1 MNNPPGTSAPA
12 YQHPP
17 ARAAS
22 RQAKLRSAD
31 LRAEVAIICE
41 ARQGLRPWA
50 RVRLDDLSPRG
61 FRLAWFKGADRS
73 QVLRIRI
80 PGLQMLAAHVR
91 WHEGD
96 WLGCEFTSPL
106 HEAVFA
112 HIVSQRVG

>member
-1 MNNPPGTSAPA
+1 MNDPARTASPA

-17 ARAAS
+17 ARPAAK
-22 RQAKLRSAD
+22 QARLRSAD
-31 LRAEVAIICE
+31 QRAELAIICE
-41 ARQGLRPWA
+41 AKQGLRDWA

-61 FRLAWFKGADRS
+61 FKIAWFKGADKT
-73 QVLRIRI
+73 QLLRIRI

-112 HIVSQRVG
+112 HIVSQRVS

>member
-1 MNNPPGTSAPA
+1 MNNPLNNPAPA
-12 YQHPP
+12 YRHPP
-17 ARAAS
+17 ARTDA
-22 RQAKLRSAD
+22 RQARLRGAEP
-31 LRAEVAIICE
+31 RAEVAIICE
-41 ARQGLRPWA
+41 AKQGLRPWS

-61 FRLAWFKGADRS
+61 FRIVWFKGADRS
-73 QVLRIRI
+73 QLLRIRI

-112 HIVSQRVG
+112 HIVSQAET